1 MTENAKPEIVLVGG
15 GGHCRAVIDVI
26 EQEGIYRIAGII
38 DKELDTGYK
47 ILGNY
52 RVIGRDEQL
61 EEMRKRYDHAL
72 VTVGQIESPNIRIKL
87 YTLLEKLDY
96 TMPVIISPRAYV
108 SEHADIGAG
117 SVVMHDA
124 LINAGASVGKNC
136 IVNTKSLIEHDAV
149 VEDHCHISTAAVING
164 GAVVKKGTFFG
175 SGAVSRE
182 YVETAEFDF
191 IKATTVFKGCQK

>member
-26 EQEGIYRIAGII
+26 EQEGKYQIAGIV
-38 DKELDTGYK
+38 DKELETGCK

-61 EEMRKRYDHAL
+61 EKLRKRYDHAL
-72 VTVGQIESPNIRIKL
+72 VTVGQIESPQIRIKL
-87 YTLLEKLDY
+87 YALLLELDF

-108 SEHADIGAG
+108 SEYADIGAG

-124 LINAGASVGKNC
+124 IINAGASVGKNC

-149 VEDHCHISTAAVING
+149 VEDHCHISTATVING

-175 SGAVSRE
+175 SGAVSKE

-191 IKATTVFKGCQK
+191 IKASTVFKGYRK